1 MTILFLSQR
10 ADFPENGFDPIESD
24 PGVEAWSE
32 GALVENAI
40 NGQWSGILYPAGEVS
55 FARNCYDEVGTCLYD
70 YSARYGPPRGN
81 RHFHAIFSGKLQEV
95 LYGAFTTALTIL
107 HPVRDLDLAVL
118 ILKTVRHEEQY
129 GPRRLSITALGQDK
143 LVVYRDKGMLDLFAA
158 KAGQL
163 ADTDKD
169 RQKELDRD
177 AAELS

>member
-1 MTILFLSQR
+1 MFTLPR
-10 ADFPENGFDPIESD
+10 KDFPKHGFDPIQRHL
-24 PGVEAWSE
+24 GIEAWSKR
-32 GALVENAI
+32 ALVENAV
-40 NGQWSGILYPAGEVS
+40 NGQWSCILDSAGEVS
-55 FARNCYDEVGTCLYD
+55 FACNCYDEVGAGLYD
-70 YSARYGPPRGN
+70 YSVRYGSPRGD
-81 RHFHAIFSGKLQEV
+81 RHFHAIFSRKLQEV
-95 LYGAFTTALTIL
+95 LYGAFTTAFTIL

-143 LVVYRDKGMLDLFAA
+143 LIVYRDKGMLDLFAA

-169 RQKELDRD
+169 RQKEFDRD